1 MSRLILLIA
10 LLSAS
15 LFAAEPAVSAPIDTA
30 KIEAQAKAEA
40 LARSKAD
47 EEALNRA
54 YAKEFAFL
62 KAQKESL
69 KTQLS
74 EQASRNDKK
83 LLAARKDVDAL
94 EDKLLGFEVKIDAAQ
109 ERLVKAQQAEQGSID
124 TSAIIDGTITQAKAT
139 LDPYGINFKFE
150 EAMSYS
156 DKMALIFTD
165 SLTLIN
171 DLASVKK
178 ESGSFYL
185 PDGSKAE
192 GEIIKIGNIAAYGT
206 SPKASGALA
215 PAGNGKYKL
224 WKAPEATDTANMLSK
239 NQIPSPMHV
248 FIYENLKKEVEYSTE
263 QSVVEVID
271 DGGIIG
277 WVIVSLGLLG
287 LLFIFIRMYL
297 LVVAGKNTESLTKT
311 VMDKINSGAD
321 SQEALQAI
329 ESKNGSVARV
339 IKATLRNLDRD
350 RLHLEDI
357 ISEHMLNE
365 SSRLDRFNS
374 IILVFAAVAPLLGLL
389 GTVTGMIATFDIITE
404 YGTGDPKLLAGGISI
419 ALVTTELGLI
429 VAIPLLLIGNLLS
442 GWAGSIKDKM
452 EHSALSIVNIYHKRN
467 G

>member
-1 MSRLILLIA
+1 MKFLIILA
-10 LLSAS
+10 LLLHVT
-15 LFAAEPAVSAPIDTA
+15 LFAQEN
-30 KIEAQAKAEA
+30 
-40 LARSKAD
+40 D
-47 EEALNRA
+47 EQALNRA

-69 KTQLS
+69 KKQI
-74 EQASRNDKK
+74 EAQKKRNDAK
-83 LLAARKDVDAL
+83 LKAARKDVNVL
-94 EDKLLGFEVKIDAAQ
+94 ENKLLSFEVKIDAAQ
-109 ERLVKAQQAEQGSID
+109 DRLLKAQQAEQGSID
-124 TSAIIDGTITQAKAT
+124 TSAIVDGTITQAKAT
-139 LDPYGINFKFE
+139 LDPYSIAFSFDKE
-150 EAMSYS
+150 SSYS
-156 DKMALIFTD
+156 QKMAQIFER
-165 SLTLIN
+165 SSKLIN
-171 DLASVKK
+171 DLATVKK

-185 PDGSKAE
+185 QDGSKAE

-224 WKAPEATDTANMLSK
+224 WNAPEAMDTANMLSK
-239 NQIPSPMHV
+239 NQIPSPMYI
-248 FIYENLKKEVEYSTE
+248 FIYENLKKEVEYKTQE
-263 QSVVEVID
+263 SVLEIVD
-271 DGGIIG
+271 SGGIIG
-277 WVIVSLGLLG
+277 WIIVGLGGLGLLLIFVRM
-287 LLFIFIRMYL
+287 LLLIA
-297 LVVAGKNTESLTKT
+297 AGKDTESMTKM
-311 VMDKINSGAD
+311 VMKKIEDGAT
-321 SQEALQAI
+321 SQEALESI
-329 ESKNGSVARV
+329 EDRNGSVARV

-365 SSRLDRFNS
+365 STRLDRFNS

-442 GWAGSIKDKM
+442 GWSGSIKDKM

>member
-1 MSRLILLIA
+1 MRKMILGA
-10 LLSAS
+10 LLLSVS
-15 LFAAEPAVSAPIDTA
+15 LFGASPALEPKVDTA
-30 KIEAQAKAEA
+30 KIAAQAKAEA
-40 LARSKAD
+40 EARIKAD
-47 EEALNRA
+47 EQALSRA

-69 KTQLS
+69 KNQLNT
-74 EQASRNDKK
+74 QASRNDAK
-83 LLAARKDVDAL
+83 LSAARTDVDKL
-94 EDKLLGFEVKIDAAQ
+94 EDKLLGFEVKIDAGQ
-109 ERLVKAQQAEQGSID
+109 ERLLKAQQAEQGSID
-124 TSAIIDGTITQAKAT
+124 TSAIVDGTVTQAKAT
-139 LDPYGINFKFE
+139 LDPYDITFKFDSDL
-150 EAMSYS
+150 SYS
-156 DKMALIFTD
+156 AKMAQIFER
-165 SLTLIN
+165 SLKLVN
-171 DLASVKK
+171 DLAAVTKT
-178 ESGSFYL
+178 SGSFYL
-185 PDGSKAE
+185 QDGSKAE

-224 WKAPEATDTANMLSK
+224 WNAPEAMDTANMLSK
-239 NQIPSPMHV
+239 SQTPAPMHI

-263 QSVVEVID
+263 QTALEVID
-271 DGGIIG
+271 SGGIIG
-277 WVIVSLGLLG
+277 WIIVGLGLLG
-287 LLFIFIRMYL
+287 LLFIFIRMAL
-297 LVVAGKNTESLTKT
+297 LVIAGKNTESMTKA
-311 VMDKINSGAD
+311 VMSKIENGA
-321 SQEALQAI
+321 SSEEALKSI

-365 SSRLDRFNS
+365 TSRLDRFNS

-442 GWAGSIKDKM
+442 GWSGSIKDKM